1 MINETIFKIK
11 QNRMLYH
18 YLKYHS
24 YWYKRIFRDP
34 TSVDQMIN
42 EMKEEYK
49 LTPQDKI
56 ETICK
61 KMNMVSSL
69 LEVFS

>member
-11 QNRMLYH
+11 QNQMLYH

-34 TSVDQMIN
+34 TNVDQMIN